1 MHGASQFFLLLL
13 ILPENNRK
21 PEFSD
26 AIRGCKV
33 KKKKW
38 VVASIFPFLFCKRK
52 YTNQMESR
60 LPECFT
66 RCEFTSIK

>member
-26 AIRGCKV
+26 AIRGCKE
-33 KKKKW
+33 
-38 VVASIFPFLFCKRK
+38 KRK
-52 YTNQMESR
+52 KMGSR
-60 LPECFT
+60 IHISVFT
-66 RCEFTSIK
+66 L

>member
-26 AIRGCKV
+26 AIRGCKE
-33 KKKKW
+33 KRKKW
-38 VVASIFPFLFCKRK
+38 VVASIFPFLLCKRK
-52 YTNQMESR
+52 YTN
-60 LPECFT
+60 
-66 RCEFTSIK
+66 